1 MIESKVEHPSKERF
15 RAAFNLIEPWVE
27 QRYGIPI
34 RISDV
39 PDPFTGDLDG
49 AEIKVDHDVTAE
61 DALFIIAHLF
71 GHTVQW
77 NLSERG
83 RTLGVQAPDPGIS
96 EERLA
101 ELYDYEKEA
110 AQLSLALF
118 HEAGVHDLDQ
128 WVSDYFHCDW
138 GYLAHYYRTGEKRP
152 FRSFW
157 VDGTDPIEAIEIP
170 EFHPTCW
177 RARSGG
183 IVL

>member
-1 MIESKVEHPSKERF
+1 MNDERF
-15 RAAFNLIEPWVE
+15 RQAFNRIERWIE
-27 QRYGIPI
+27 DRYAIPI

-39 PDPFTGDLDG
+39 PEPFTGDLDG
-49 AEIKVDHDVTAE
+49 AEIKVDHDVSAE
-61 DALFIIAHLF
+61 DALFIVAHLF

-101 ELYDYEKEA
+101 ELYRYELEA
-110 AQLSLALF
+110 AQLSLTLF
-118 HEAGVHDLDQ
+118 HDAGVTDLDQ

-138 GYLAHYYRTGEKRP
+138 GYLAHFYRTGEKRP
-152 FRSFW
+152 FKRFW
-157 VDGTDPIEAIEIP
+157 VDGGPLIQPIPIP
-170 EFHPTCW
+170 SFHPTCW

>member
-1 MIESKVEHPSKERF
+1 FM
-15 RAAFNLIEPWVE
+15 AAFNRIERWVE
-27 QRYGIPI
+27 DRYGIPI

-39 PDPFTGDLDG
+39 PDPFTADLDG
-49 AEIKVDHDVTAE
+49 AEIKGDHDVTPE
-61 DALFIIAHLF
+61 DALFIVAHLF

-83 RTLGVQAPDPGIS
+83 RTLGVQSPDPGIS
-96 EERLA
+96 EARLA
-101 ELYDYEKEA
+101 ELYDYELEA
-110 AQLSLALF
+110 ARLSLALF
-118 HEAGVHDLDQ
+118 HEAGVTDLDQ

-138 GYLAHYYRTGEKRP
+138 RYLAHFYRTGEKRP

-157 VDGTDPIEAIEIP
+157 QDGGPAIEPLDIP
-170 EFHPTCW
+170 AFRPTCW

>member
-1 MIESKVEHPSKERF
+1 MNEQRF
-15 RAAFNLIEPWVE
+15 MAAFNRIERWVE
-27 QRYGIPI
+27 DRYGIPI

-49 AEIKVDHDVTAE
+49 AEIKVDHDVTPE
-61 DALFIIAHLF
+61 DALFIVAHLF

-83 RTLGVQAPDPGIS
+83 RTLGVQSPDPGIS
-96 EERLA
+96 EARLA
-101 ELYDYEKEA
+101 ELYDYELEA
-110 AQLSLALF
+110 ARLSLALF
-118 HEAGVHDLDQ
+118 HEAGVTDLDQ

-138 GYLAHYYRTGEKRP
+138 RYLAHFYRTGEKRP

-157 VDGTDPIEAIEIP
+157 QDGGPAIEPLEIP
-170 EFHPTCW
+170 AFQATCW